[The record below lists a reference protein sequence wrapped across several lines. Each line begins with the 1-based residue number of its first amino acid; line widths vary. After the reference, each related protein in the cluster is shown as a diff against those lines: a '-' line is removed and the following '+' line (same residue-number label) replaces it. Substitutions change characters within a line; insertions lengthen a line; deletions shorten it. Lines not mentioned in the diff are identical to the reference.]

1 MPAHPEG
8 QRYAEVQ
15 MTKHFL
21 EVALRRLGFDVSDD
35 GSTDDGSS
43 DDD

>member
-1 MPAHPEG
+1 
-8 QRYAEVQ
+8 